1 MPAIA
6 IPLIRHLEAEELRSL
21 GRKQTCGRVASRMFA
36 IANVMD
42 GLSREDAAT
51 HAGMERQSLRDWV
64 HRFNAEGVAGLADR
78 PRKGRSRRMHAGIEA
93 AFCERV
99 DKGPDAKTDKLVR
112 WRRVD
117 LQAWLKSEHAINYH
131 ERSIGK
137 ILKRLGYSHVSTRP
151 VHPQNDPEAME
162 AFKKTSRRPCKKNSL
177 HMPKTNQSNS
187 GSRTKRVSGK
197 KAR

>member
-6 IPLIRHLEAEELRSL
+6 IPVIRHVEAEELRRL
-21 GRKQTCGRVASRMFA
+21 GREQTCGRVASRMFA

-51 HAGMERQSLRDWV
+51 HAGMKRQSLRDWV
-64 HRFNAEGVAGLADR
+64 HRFNTEGVAGLKDL
-78 PRKGRSRRMHAGIEA
+78 PKKGRPRRMHEGIEK

-99 DKGPDAKTDKLVR
+99 DKGPDAVADKLVR
-112 WRRVD
+112 WRRMD
-117 LQAWLKSEHAINYH
+117 LQTWLKSEHSINYH

-162 AFKKTSRRPCKKNSL
+162 TFKKTSLKRYKTLFPLTQKTKPSSSGFKTRPAL
-177 HMPKTNQSNS
+177 
-187 GSRTKRVSGK
+187 GK
-197 KAR
+197 KER

>member
-1 MPAIA
+1 MSALPI
-6 IPLIRHLEAEELRSL
+6 IRHIEPEELRRL
-21 GRKQTCGRVASRMFA
+21 GREQTSGRVASRMFA
-36 IANVMD
+36 IANVLD
-42 GLSREDAAT
+42 GLSREEAAT

-64 HRFNAEGVAGLADR
+64 HRFNAEGVVGLEDR
-78 PRKGRSRRMHAGIEA
+78 PRKGRPRRMHEGIEK

-99 DKGPDAKTDKLVR
+99 DKGPDAETDRLVR

-117 LQAWLKSEHAINYH
+117 LQDWLKTEHTLKYH

-162 AFKKTSRRPCKKNSL
+162 DFKKTSPRPCTTRFPNTQKAKRL
-177 HMPKTNQSNS
+177 NS
-187 GSRTKRVSGK
+187 GSRMRRVSGK
-197 KAR
+197 KAP

>member
-1 MPAIA
+1 MSV
-6 IPLIRHLEAEELRSL
+6 IPIIRHVEPEELRCL
-21 GRKQTCGRVASRMFA
+21 GREQTSGRKASRMFA
-36 IANVMD
+36 IANALD

-64 HRFNAEGVAGLADR
+64 LRFNAEGVAGLEDR
-78 PRKGRSRRMHAGIEA
+78 PKKGRPRRMHAGIEK

-99 DKGPDAKTDKLVR
+99 DKGPDTDADKLVR

-117 LQAWLKSEHAINYH
+117 LQAWLKSEHTISYH

-151 VHPQNDPEAME
+151 IHPENDPAAVE
-162 AFKKTSRRPCKKNSL
+162 AFKKTLQRPCKTRFPN
-177 HMPKTNQSNS
+177 MQKTKRLNS
-187 GSRTKRVSGK
+187 GSKTRPVSGK

>member
-6 IPLIRHLEAEELRSL
+6 IPIIRHVEPEELRCL
-21 GRKQTCGRVASRMFA
+21 GRKQTCGHVASRMFA
-36 IANVMD
+36 IANVME

-78 PRKGRSRRMHAGIEA
+78 PRKGRPRRMHAGIEK

-99 DKGPDAKTDKLVR
+99 DKGPDTKTDKLVR

-117 LQAWLKSEHAINYH
+117 LQAWLKSEHTISYH

-151 VHPQNDPEAME
+151 VHPENDLEAME
-162 AFKKTSRRPCKKNSL
+162 SFKKTLR
-177 HMPKTNQSNS
+177 
-187 GSRTKRVSGK
+187 KR
-197 KAR
+197 

>member
-1 MPAIA
+1 MAA
-6 IPLIRHLEAEELRSL
+6 IPIIRHIEPEELRRL
-21 GRKQTCGRVASRMFA
+21 GREQTRGRMASRMFA
-36 IANVMD
+36 IANVLD

-51 HAGMERQSLRDWV
+51 HAGMERQCLRDWV
-64 HRFNAEGVAGLADR
+64 HRFNAEGVAGLADL
-78 PRKGRSRRMHAGIEA
+78 PRKGRPRRMHEEIEK

-99 DKGPDAKTDKLVR
+99 DKGPDGKTDKLVR

-117 LQAWLKSEHAINYH
+117 LQEWLKSEHTINYH

-151 VHPQNDPEAME
+151 VHPENDPEAME
-162 AFKKTSRRPCKKNSL
+162 AFKKILQKQCKKLFPST
-177 HMPKTNQSNS
+177 PKTKRLNS
-187 GSRTKRVSGK
+187 GFKMKRVSAK

>member
-1 MPAIA
+1 MTA
-6 IPLIRHLEAEELRSL
+6 IPIIRHIEPEELRRL
-21 GRKQTCGRVASRMFA
+21 GREQTSGRMASRMFA
-36 IANVMD
+36 IANVLD

-51 HAGMERQSLRDWV
+51 HAGMERQCLRDWV
-64 HRFNAEGVAGLADR
+64 HRFNAEGVAGLADL
-78 PRKGRSRRMHAGIEA
+78 PRKGRPRRMHEEIEK

-99 DKGPDAKTDKLVR
+99 DKGLDGETDKLVR

-117 LQAWLKSEHAINYH
+117 LQEWLKSEHTINYH

-151 VHPQNDPEAME
+151 VHPENDPEAME
-162 AFKKTSRRPCKKNSL
+162 AFKKTLQKQYKKLFPST
-177 HMPKTNQSNS
+177 PKTKRLNS
-187 GSRTKRVSGK
+187 GFKMKRVSAK

>member
-1 MPAIA
+1 MPAIP
-6 IPLIRHLEAEELRSL
+6 IIRRVEPEELRRL
-21 GRKQTCGRVASRMFA
+21 GREQRSGRVASRMFA
-36 IANVMD
+36 IANVME
-42 GLSREDAAT
+42 GLSRAEAAT
-51 HAGMERQSLRDWV
+51 HAGMERQCLRDWV
-64 HRFNAEGVAGLADR
+64 HRFNAEGVSGLEDR
-78 PRKGRSRRMHAGIEA
+78 PRKGRPRRMHAGIEK

-137 ILKRLGYSHVSTRP
+137 ILKRLGYSPVATRP
-151 VHPQNDPEAME
+151 VHPHNDPEAME
-162 AFKKTSRRPCKKNSL
+162 TFKKTLRKRYAMRFPRMRKAKPL
-177 HMPKTNQSNS
+177 NS
-187 GSRTKRVSGK
+187 GFKTRHVSDK

>member
-1 MPAIA
+1 MAA
-6 IPLIRHLEAEELRSL
+6 IPIIRHIEPEELRRL
-21 GRKQTCGRVASRMFA
+21 GREQTSGRMASRMFA
-36 IANVMD
+36 IANVLD

-51 HAGMERQSLRDWV
+51 HAGMERQCLRDWV
-64 HRFNAEGVAGLADR
+64 HRFNAEGVAGLADL
-78 PRKGRSRRMHAGIEA
+78 PRKGRPRRMHEEIEK

-99 DKGPDAKTDKLVR
+99 DKGPDGETDKLVR

-117 LQAWLKSEHAINYH
+117 LQEWLKSEHTINYH

-151 VHPQNDPEAME
+151 VHPENDPEAME
-162 AFKKTSRRPCKKNSL
+162 AFKKTLQKQYKKLFPST
-177 HMPKTNQSNS
+177 PKTKRLNS
-187 GSRTKRVSGK
+187 GFKMKRVSAK

>member
-1 MPAIA
+1 MPAIP
-6 IPLIRHLEAEELRSL
+6 IIRHIEPEELRRL
-21 GRKQTCGRVASRMFA
+21 GRKQANGRMASRMFA
-36 IANVMD
+36 IANVLD

-51 HAGMERQSLRDWV
+51 HAGMERQCLRDWV
-64 HRFNAEGVAGLADR
+64 HRFNAEGVAGLEDL
-78 PRKGRSRRMHAGIEA
+78 PRKGRPRRMHEGIEK

-99 DKGPDAKTDKLVR
+99 DKGPDVDTDKLVR

-117 LQAWLKSEHAINYH
+117 LQEWLKSEHTIRYH

-151 VHPQNDPEAME
+151 VHPENDPKAME
-162 AFKKTSRRPCKKNSL
+162 TFKKTLQKQYKNL
-177 HMPKTNQSNS
+177 FPNTPKTKRSNS
-187 GSRTKRVSGK
+187 GFKMKHVSGK

>member
-1 MPAIA
+1 MPAIP
-6 IPLIRHLEAEELRSL
+6 IIRHMEPEELRRL
-21 GRKQTCGRVASRMFA
+21 GREQASGRMASRMFA
-36 IANVMD
+36 IANVLD

-64 HRFNAEGVAGLADR
+64 HRFNAEGVEGLRDR
-78 PRKGRSRRMHAGIEA
+78 PHKGRPRRMHKGIEK

-99 DKGPDAKTDKLVR
+99 DKGPDADTDKLVR

-117 LQAWLKSEHAINYH
+117 LQEWLKSEHTINYH

-151 VHPQNDPEAME
+151 VHPENDPEAME
-162 AFKKTSRRPCKKNSL
+162 TFKKTLQRQSKKLSPS
-177 HMPKTNQSNS
+177 MPKTKRLNS
-187 GSRTKRVSGK
+187 GFKMKHASGK

>member
-6 IPLIRHLEAEELRSL
+6 IPLIRHVEPEELRRL
-21 GRKQTCGRVASRMFA
+21 GRKQTCGYMAARMFA

-64 HRFNAEGVAGLADR
+64 HRFNAEGVAGLVDR
-78 PRKGRSRRMHAGIEA
+78 PRKGRPRRMHAGIEK

-99 DKGPDAKTDKLVR
+99 DKGPDADTDKLVR

-117 LQAWLKSEHAINYH
+117 LQTWLKSEHAINYH

-151 VHPQNDPEAME
+151 VHPQNDPEALE
-162 AFKKTSRRPCKKNSL
+162 AFKKTLPKQSKRRFPNT
-177 HMPKTNQSNS
+177 PKTKPLNS
-187 GSRTKRVSGK
+187 GSKTKRGSGK
-197 KAR
+197 KVR

>member
-1 MPAIA
+1 MAA
-6 IPLIRHLEAEELRSL
+6 IPIIRHLEPEELRRL
-21 GRKQTCGRVASRMFA
+21 GREQTSGRMASRMFA

-51 HAGMERQSLRDWV
+51 HAGMERQCLRDWV
-64 HRFNAEGVAGLADR
+64 HRFNAEGLAGLEDR
-78 PRKGRSRRMHAGIEA
+78 PRKGRPRRMHEGIEK

-99 DKGPDAKTDKLVR
+99 DKGPDAETDKLVR

-117 LQAWLKSEHAINYH
+117 LQEWLKSEHTINYH

-151 VHPQNDPEAME
+151 VHPENDPEAME
-162 AFKKTSRRPCKKNSL
+162 AFKKTLQKQYKKLFPST
-177 HMPKTNQSNS
+177 PKTKRLNS
-187 GSRTKRVSGK
+187 GFKMKRVSAK

>member
-1 MPAIA
+1 MSA
-6 IPLIRHLEAEELRSL
+6 IPIIRHVEPEELRRL
-21 GRKQTCGRVASRMFA
+21 GREQTSGRMASRMFA
-36 IANVMD
+36 IANVLD
-42 GLSREDAAT
+42 GLSRDEAAT

-64 HRFNAEGVAGLADR
+64 HRFNAEGVDGLKDR
-78 PRKGRSRRMHAGIEA
+78 PHKGRPRRMYEGIEK

-99 DKGPDAKTDKLVR
+99 DKGPDSETDKLVR

-117 LQAWLKSEHAINYH
+117 LQAWLKSEHAISYH

-151 VHPQNDPEAME
+151 IHPENDPEALD
-162 AFKKTSRRPCKKNSL
+162 AFKKTLPRPCKTRFLNT
-177 HMPKTNQSNS
+177 PKTKPLNF
-187 GSRTKRVSGK
+187 GSKTRRVSGK